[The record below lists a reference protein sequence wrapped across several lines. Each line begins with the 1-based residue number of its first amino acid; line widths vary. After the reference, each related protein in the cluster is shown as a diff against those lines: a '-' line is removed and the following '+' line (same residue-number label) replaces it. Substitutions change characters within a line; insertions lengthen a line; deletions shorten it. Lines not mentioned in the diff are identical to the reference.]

1 MLSPKV
7 AIVDYGVGNL
17 FNVQRALESIGA
29 NAAIS
34 SDSAEILGAERLVVP
49 GVGAF
54 AEGMKGLQERGLAG
68 PIREFA
74 ASGRPILGICLGA
87 QLMLT
92 HSEEHGTHAG
102 LDLVKGLVVA
112 LRQPVSGGEQY
123 KIPQIGWNSLRLPDY
138 ASGSLWDNTILR
150 GLTGE
155 PSVYFLHTYITTLH
169 DPRASIAVTEYGHD
183 RFCSV
188 FQSKN
193 ISGIQP
199 HPERSGQV
207 GLQILKNFLEQ

>member
-1 MLSPKV
+1 MFNPKV
-7 AIVDYGVGNL
+7 VIIDYGIGNL
-17 FNVQRALESIGA
+17 FNVQRVLESLGA

-34 SDSAEILGAERLVVP
+34 SSPADVLAAERVIVP

-54 AEGMKGLQERGLAG
+54 AEGMKGLRERGLVE

-74 ASGRPILGICLGA
+74 GSGRPILGICLGA

-92 HSEEHGTHAG
+92 HSEEDGTHDG
-102 LDLVKGLVVA
+102 LDLIKGIVVA
-112 LRQPVSGGEQY
+112 LREPVPGGERY
-123 KIPQIGWNSLRLPDY
+123 KIPQIGWNSLKLPDY
-138 ASGSLWDNTILR
+138 ASLSLWDKTILR
-150 GLTGE
+150 GLTE
-155 PSVYFLHTYITTLH
+155 ESSVYFLHTYINNLH
-169 DPRASIAVTEYGHD
+169 DPRDSIAVTEYGHD

-199 HPERSGQV
+199 HPERSGEV
-207 GLQILKNFLEQ
+207 GLRILRNFLEQ